1 MNNANILSHTIFP
14 ESIIKAFCDKNDP
27 VIFLEANEGKVHVSE
42 DTPKTFFAKQ
52 GWFTKQNEERL
63 SKDYESNLYNA
74 FYPLIK
80 RVRGKITVPIIASSS
95 AVLIYK
101 TFAYQQLRDPA
112 NTVHVLRQAGVIN
125 PPGHIQELQNH
136 LIADKHEFSF
146 LISKLKDAFTPVL
159 WLNYRSTKFLAI
171 NTPIEKTYPDGTL
184 RFFVLSPHL
193 AIGLRSKESLEST
206 TPKSPEQV
214 FITQDSSYIIREI
227 NSLLVAHA
235 ITYEPHIVLGEDPI
249 YLEEV
254 WSDTKKRLVTP

>member
-27 VIFLEANEGKVHVSE
+27 VIFLEANEGKVQVSK

-63 SKDYESNLYNA
+63 SKDYESNLHNA

-80 RVRGKITVPIIASSS
+80 QIKGKITVPIIASSS
-95 AVLIYK
+95 AALICK

-112 NTVHVLRQAGVIN
+112 NTAHVLRQAGAIN
-125 PPGHIQELQNH
+125 PPDHIQELQNH
-136 LIADKHEFSF
+136 LIADEHESSF
-146 LISKLKDAFTPVL
+146 LSNKLEDTFTPVL
-159 WLNYRSTKFLAI
+159 WLNYSNTKFLAI
-171 NTPIEKTYPDGTL
+171 NTPIEKVYPDGTL

-193 AIGLRSKESLEST
+193 AIGLRSKESLKST
-206 TPKSPEQV
+206 TPKSLEQV
-214 FITQDSSYIIREI
+214 FMTQDSCHIVHEI

-235 ITYEPHIVLGEDPI
+235 ITYEPHIVLGKDPF

-254 WSDTKKRLVTP
+254 WGNTKKRLTTL